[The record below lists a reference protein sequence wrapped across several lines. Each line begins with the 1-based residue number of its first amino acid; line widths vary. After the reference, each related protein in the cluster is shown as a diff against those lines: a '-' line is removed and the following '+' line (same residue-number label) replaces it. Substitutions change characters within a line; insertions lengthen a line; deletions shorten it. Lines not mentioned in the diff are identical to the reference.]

1 MCDRVSGRV
10 YPIRRSL
17 QLPPSHCA
25 RTRHAKPATPTSTS
39 PRPSSTSDA
48 GSSTGDSSNTV
59 PRPLRTWTLTTLREE
74 LIKIG
79 AKVVHHARSVTFQ
92 LAEVAV
98 PRSLFAAI
106 LERIDQLRAILGT
119 G

>member
-1 MCDRVSGRV
+1 MTQWV
-10 YPIRRSL
+10 YPIRQSL
-17 QLPPSHCA
+17 RLPPSRCV
-25 RTRHAKPATPTSTS
+25 RTRHVKPTTPTSPS

-48 GSSTGDSSNTV
+48 GSGTGDSSNTV
-59 PRPLRTWTLTTLREE
+59 PRPVRTWMLTTLREK

-79 AKVVHHARSVTFQ
+79 AKVVSHSKAVTFQ

-98 PRSLFAAI
+98 PCSLFAAI
-106 LERIDQLRAILGT
+106 LERIDQLRAIPGT